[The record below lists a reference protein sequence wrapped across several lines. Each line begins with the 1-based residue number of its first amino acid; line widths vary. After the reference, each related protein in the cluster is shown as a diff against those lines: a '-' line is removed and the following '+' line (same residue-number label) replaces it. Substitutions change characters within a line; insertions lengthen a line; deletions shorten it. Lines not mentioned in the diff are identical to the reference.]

1 MDIVLMA
8 DMRKY
13 DLLVNFCIAYKNI
26 LRKHRLMSLF
36 NTSKLIQEATGLE
49 INTLATDLVTGI
61 DQLASRVSYNEIDA
75 IIYLRDQDEPDYSIA
90 NVLLRACDNM
100 NIPYAS
106 NMALAELLVL
116 AIDRGDLAWRE
127 LLR

>member
-61 DQLASRVSYNEIDA
+61 DQLASRVNYNEIDA
-75 IIYLRDQDEPDYSIA
+75 IIYLRDQDELDYSIA
-90 NVLLRACDNM
+90 NVLFRACDNM